1 MTDLMRAGIIGAGGY
16 TGAELVRLI
25 GAHPKLELRWVA
37 GHESAGRRLSEVL
50 PGTLGVQGVGSLTL
64 ERYSAERAAELASA
78 LDVVFC
84 CLPHGKSAA
93 VVASLYQAG
102 LTVVDLSADF
112 RTQSQAA
119 YEAWYGPHPAPE
131 LLPEAVYGLPE
142 RYRRELAG
150 ARLIAAPGCY
160 PTSAIL
166 PLAPLFAA
174 GLVDVSAPVVID
186 AKSGVSGAGR
196 SPSASTHYP
205 EAAEGLRAY
214 KVAGAHRHTGEIEQQ
229 LERAAGAPVSVLFTP
244 HLVPMS
250 RGILSSSYVKLTSGA
265 SLADCREAARAAY
278 PEGGL
283 VTLLEE
289 SLPDTLWVRGTARAH
304 ISYQRDERTG
314 LLLALCA
321 IDNLTRGAS
330 GQALQALN
338 VAFGWDEALGL
349 PVLGQFP

>member
-1 MTDLMRAGIIGAGGY
+1 MTDPKRAGIIGAGGY
-16 TGAELVRLI
+16 TGAELVRLLQ
-25 GAHPKLELRWVA
+25 GHPRLKLSWVA
-37 GHESAGRRLSEVL
+37 GNDSAGRRLAEVL
-50 PGTLGVQGVGSLTL
+50 PGTLGVPSVGELL
-64 ERYSAERAAELASA
+64 IERYSAERAAELASQ

-84 CLPHGKSAA
+84 CLPHGKSAE

-102 LTVVDLSADF
+102 LTVVDLSADY
-112 RTQSQAA
+112 RSQSQAA

-131 LLPEAVYGLPE
+131 LLPHAVYGLPE
-142 RYRRELAG
+142 RYRRELVG

-174 GLVDVSAPVVID
+174 GLLDVSAPVVID
-186 AKSGVSGAGR
+186 AKSGVSGAGK
-196 SPSASTHYP
+196 SPSTSTHYP
-205 EAAEGLRAY
+205 ETAEGLRAY

-229 LERAAGAPVSVLFTP
+229 LSSAAGAPVSVLFTP

-250 RGILSSSYVKLTSGA
+250 RGILSASYVRLAGGA
-265 SLADCREAARAAY
+265 SLADCLEAAKAAY

-283 VTLLEE
+283 VTLLDQG
-289 SLPDTLWVRGTARAH
+289 LPDTLWVRGTARAQLGYH
-304 ISYQRDERTG
+304 RDERTG

-330 GQALQALN
+330 GQALHALN
-338 VAFGWDEALGL
+338 VASGWNEALGL
-349 PVLGQFP
+349 PLLGQFP